1 MTPRD
6 RTVKE
11 SEGASALDGDADMLQ
26 RLLASLTINA
36 LNALQAMPP
45 GGRLTKTARAS
56 NGAVELGVQDSGPGI
71 KGDSDTIFEPFR
83 TTKVQE
89 VGLSLTVCKR
99 IAEATRWTHRR
110 GQHRRQWRSVYRAA
124 ADKLCATSQKGGIYS
139 WHTRAS

>member
-36 LNALQAMPP
+36 LRAMPT

-56 NGAVELGVQDSGPGI
+56 NGAVELGVQDTGPGI

-83 TTKVQE
+83 TTKAQG
-89 VGLSLTVCKR
+89 VGLGLTAAANR
-99 IAEATRWTHRR
+99 RDTWWTHRR

-124 ADKLCATSQKGGIYS
+124 ADKQCATSKKGRICS
-139 WHTRAS
+139 WHTRPS

>member
-11 SEGASALDGDADMLQ
+11 SEGASALDGDVDMLQ

-36 LNALQAMPP
+36 LQAMPT
-45 GGRLTKTARAS
+45 GGRLIKTARAS
-56 NGAVELGVQDSGPGI
+56 NGAVELGVHDTGPGI

-89 VGLSLTVCKR
+89 VGLSLTVAKR